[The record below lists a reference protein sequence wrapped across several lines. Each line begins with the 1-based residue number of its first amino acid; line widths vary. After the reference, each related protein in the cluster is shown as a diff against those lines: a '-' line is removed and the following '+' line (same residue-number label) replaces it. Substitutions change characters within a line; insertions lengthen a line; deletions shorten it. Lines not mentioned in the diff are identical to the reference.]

1 MTFHEVAQRLLY
13 EGVPFE
19 NISSLRLIFDIMR
32 LKEQVTNEEV
42 HVIDEWIERVKR
54 LYRELKVK
62 AMGVS

>member
-1 MTFHEVAQRLLY
+1 MLY

-62 AMGVS
+62 AVGVS